1 MPKLIRITTV
11 PISLKILLTGQ
22 MKYMLNNGF
31 DVIAISAE
39 GPEIP
44 DVEKDEGVQHVV
56 IPMTRQIT
64 PFADLKSLWLMYR
77 FFKTSKPD
85 IVHTHTPKAGLIG
98 MLAALLAGVP
108 NKIHTVAGLPLQ
120 VATGNKKKL
129 LIAVEKLTYWAAD
142 WVLPNSHSL
151 EKFIVDH
158 IYNKSSKI
166 KVLSYGSSNGIDS
179 TDFDPSTLD
188 KSILDEVKRELNY
201 NPENT
206 YLLFVGR
213 VVKDKGIAELVAAFL
228 NLSKN
233 NSKLRL
239 IIAGPLE
246 DDLDPLDTDTLHHI
260 GNHPQIHSIGF
271 TSKVK
276 YYMDLADLFVFPSYR
291 EGFPN
296 VLLQAGLMNCPIVCS
311 NISGNIDIIKDHHTG
326 LIFESKDALDLE
338 RALSYAIAN
347 EAKMIAMALRNKSQ
361 ILELYDRRIV
371 QKEILNFYINISK
384 N

>member
-39 GPEIP
+39 GPEIR
-44 DVEKDEGVQHVV
+44 DIEKDEGVQHVV

-98 MLAALLAGVP
+98 MLAALFAGVP

-120 VATGNKKKL
+120 VATGNKRKL

-142 WVLPNSHSL
+142 WVLPNSDTL
-151 EKFIVDH
+151 EQFIVDH
-158 IYNKSSKI
+158 IYSKTSKI
-166 KVLSYGSSNGIDS
+166 KVLGNGSSNGIDI
-179 TDFDPSTLD
+179 TDFDPQTLD
-188 KSILDEVKRELNY
+188 KIIIAEIKKEVNY
-201 NPENT
+201 NSENT

-213 VVKDKGIAELVAAFL
+213 VVKDKGVAELVASFL

-246 DDLDPLDTDTLHHI
+246 DELDPLDTNTMHHI
-260 GNHPQIHSIGF
+260 GNHSHIQSIGF
-271 TSKVK
+271 TNKVK
-276 YYMDLADLFVFPSYR
+276 YYMYLADLFVFPSYR

-347 EAKMIAMALRNKSQ
+347 EEKMIAMALRNKSQ